1 MKNRLF
7 FTLTF
12 FCMIISNAQTKEKIE
27 ECKWV
32 AAAIVLDNSYVKEL
46 TKDWDKLIKENGGI
60 GYGLQVYDEENNN
73 FKLVLVQHY
82 PDRDYNANWFTVNV
96 NTKEAFEENMADPLY
111 NKKLKI
117 SEKDWMKFKSC
128 K

>member
-1 MKNRLF
+1 MKNRLIF
-7 FTLTF
+7 ALTLF
-12 FCMIISNAQTKEKIE
+12 GIIISNAQTKEKIE
-27 ECKWV
+27 ECKWI
-32 AAAIVLDNSYVKEL
+32 AATIISDNSYVKEI
-46 TKDWDKLIKENGGI
+46 TKDWDKLIKENGGT

-82 PDRDYNANWFTVNV
+82 PDRDYNANWFTLNV

-117 SEKDWMKFKSC
+117 SEKDWMKFKKC